1 LSQKLNTKRVG
12 GVAKV
17 GEHLPSK
24 HETLSSNTSAAKKKK
39 EEEEEEKQP
48 GIKIKYQKNI

>member
-39 EEEEEEKQP
+39 K
-48 GIKIKYQKNI
+48 KKKKKKNNLA

>member
-39 EEEEEEKQP
+39 RRRRRKTTWH
-48 GIKIKYQKNI
+48 KN